1 MQPMNGISEGNIIYK
16 AGKLIR
22 IKARFEGRKIRE
34 IKITGDFFLYP
45 EDEIEDIEKS
55 LIDKKVDEVDGI
67 IREKMKNL
75 EYEGIS
81 PHELSTAIMEA
92 WRRRKSI

>member
-1 MQPMNGISEGNIIYK
+1 MQLMNGISEGNVIYK

-22 IKARFEGRKIRE
+22 IKAIFEGDKIRT

-45 EDEIEDIEKS
+45 EDAIEDIEKS
-55 LIDKKVDEVDGI
+55 LKDKSVGEVGEI
-67 IREKMKNL
+67 LREKMKNL

-81 PHELSTAIMEA
+81 PNDLSIAINEA
-92 WRRRKSI
+92 WRRRKLV